1 LDLGESSLLPWAL
14 LGSALLVHLFP
25 EAFKIMDEN
34 LRELED
40 HRLNHFM
47 NMKTLALA
55 WVQKISAK

>member
-1 LDLGESSLLPWAL
+1 LPL